1 VRGESVSASPL
12 LQYLDR
18 GLVEA
23 FKRTGRDEL
32 FLRNYVANAVLSWI
46 EEREQELIR
55 DMRYDAWVRVDAQQV
70 LDRVSGFVERYL
82 RAHGFEPPARVF
94 EEGRELDALAEII
107 CWLNER
113 GIYDDGVSR
122 YLAIKGFG
130 GDLRGFVRRRLE
142 EGNLEVRSRFI
153 EMAFY
158 LARVRQR
165 FLDNTV
171 FDARPLVSRVFA
183 FFVPREMPVG
193 TIEVEEAFEK
203 VFGDVYELMRALFS
217 FLRVPADPSEYRELL
232 KLVAES
238 FFKKFKE
245 WYKNMNVDFRFYDFQ
260 VEGIKAILEEAKNA
274 LQQEGKKGVVLE
286 ARTGSG
292 KTEAFL
298 IASILAVLAYRLALL
313 AVAEKGA
320 VREEARSPLAVI
332 TYPRRALATDQ
343 FKRLLRYVYIFN
355 DSLKDVLSDQELV
368 DRLKIH
374 ISMNFAEVRYI
385 GNLRRK
391 LEKEYA
397 NIPSCRSRPR
407 ELDLTYTKVFAWRE
421 DDGCIAVELPYVFS
435 PDGTRLKAKITD
447 LNINN
452 LKYNLKHLWWR
463 KPQGTEEV
471 IDFVRAFKE
480 LVYEEPGDIH
490 VTVLETLRRD
500 LLQRRAQKI
509 FGARGHVGPLI
520 FVIDEIHLYTG
531 VFGARAAYLLDR
543 VLSRVKLQTGR
554 RRGAVFVCLSATI
567 PGGDDFVRRFLG
579 AGSVRSGIKPRRTIP
594 MGGEYIYVVVPAL
607 GVEHL
612 SVSIQSAMV
621 LHTNMPAYPLK
632 GDRRKKTLAFADS
645 LDVVYRLRVD
655 LRDAMCEK
663 RLQDLRNARSVL
675 FYNTLTDLNDRK
687 EDVEEALKLLSGFE
701 KLNSWREGELWWSY
715 SLKDG
720 RGGLKLAVY
729 TGREKQEIV
738 DADLVVTDSAL
749 EVGVDYDDVA
759 VIYQHGAPLSF
770 AALIQR
776 AGRGGRL
783 MKDNPLVRAAIA
795 VMLSPYLPTQAA
807 MLELLLRSGGSLQNL
822 LERERLPLAVENRAV
837 IEQSIVEAIL
847 DCLTVKDYQR
857 DISKVF
863 RDADQQVEKIF
874 ESEEGKV
881 LYIRS
886 EKIKDFEKLLA
897 KILREKELEIKNY
910 LKETFKDRLG
920 LDVERRIDEVLSELK
935 GELPSVGEDRW

>member
-1 VRGESVSASPL
+1 MSASPL

-55 DMRYDAWVRVDAQQV
+55 DMRYDAWVRVDAQQL

-130 GDLRGFVRRRLE
+130 GGDLRGFVRRRLE

-165 FLDNTV
+165 FRDNTV

-203 VFGDVYELMRALFS
+203 VFGDVYELMKAFFS
-217 FLRVPADPSEYRELL
+217 FLRVPADPSEYKGLL
-232 KLVAES
+232 RLIAES

-274 LQQEGKKGVVLE
+274 LQQEGKRGVVLE

-298 IASILAVLAYRLALL
+298 IASILAVLAYRLTLL
-313 AVAEKGA
+313 VAAAEHA
-320 VREEARSPLAVI
+320 REEARSPLVVI

-355 DSLKDVLSDQELV
+355 NSLKDVLSSKLII

-385 GNLRRK
+385 DNLRK
-391 LEKEYA
+391 KIKKEYA
-397 NIPSCRSRPR
+397 NIPPCRSGPR
-407 ELDLTYTKVFAWRE
+407 ELDLIYTKVLACRE
-421 DDGCIAVELPYVFS
+421 DDGSIALELPYVFS
-435 PDGTRLKAKITD
+435 PDETRLRAKIKN
-447 LNINN
+447 LNYNN
-452 LKYNLKHLWWR
+452 LKYSLKHLWWR
-463 KPQGTEEV
+463 KSQGTEEV

-490 VTVLETLRRD
+490 VTILETLRRD

-509 FGARGHVGPLI
+509 FGAQGHVGPLI
-520 FVIDEIHLYTG
+520 FVIDEVHLYTG

-567 PGGDDFVRRFLG
+567 PGGEDFVRRFLG

-594 MGGEYIYVVVPAL
+594 MGGEYIYVIVPAL

-612 SVSIQSAMV
+612 SVSIQSVMV

-632 GDRRKKTLAFADS
+632 GGRREKSKKTLAFADS
-645 LDVVYRLRVD
+645 LDVVYRLHDD
-655 LRDAMCEK
+655 LHDAMCEK
-663 RLQDLRNARSVL
+663 RLQDLRNARSKL
-675 FYNTLTDLNDRK
+675 FYGTLTDLNDRK
-687 EDVEEALKLLSGFE
+687 EDVREALTLLSGFE
-701 KLNSWREGELWWSY
+701 KLNSWREGELWWPY
-715 SLKDG
+715 SLEDG
-720 RGGLKLAVY
+720 RGGLKPAVY

-759 VIYQHGAPLSF
+759 VIYQHGAPLTF

-807 MLELLLRSGGSLQNL
+807 MLELLLRSGGSLQSL

-847 DCLTVKDYQR
+847 DYLTVKDYL
-857 DISKVF
+857 
-863 RDADQQVEKIF
+863 DQQAEEIF
-874 ESEEGKV
+874 ESEEEKV
-881 LYIRS
+881 LYIRPG
-886 EKIKDFEKLLA
+886 KIKDFEKFIEE
-897 KILREKELEIKNY
+897 ILRENDLEIRNY
-910 LKETFKDRLG
+910 LKETFKDRL
-920 LDVERRIDEVLSELK
+920 DVERKISEILSELK
-935 GELPSVGEDRW
+935 EELSSVGENG

>member
-55 DMRYDAWVRVDAQQV
+55 DMRYDAWVRVDAQQL

-130 GDLRGFVRRRLE
+130 GGDLRSFVRRRLE
-142 EGNLEVRSRFI
+142 EGDLEVRSRFI

-165 FLDNTV
+165 FRDDTV

-203 VFGDVYELMRALFS
+203 VFGDVYELMRAFFS
-217 FLRVPADPSEYRELL
+217 FLRVPADPSEYKELL
-232 KLVAES
+232 RLIAKS

-274 LQQEGKKGVVLE
+274 LQQEGKRGVVLE

-298 IASILAVLAYRLALL
+298 ISSILAVLAYRLALL
-313 AVAEKGA
+313 AAAEKGA
-320 VREEARSPLAVI
+320 VREEARSPLVVI

-355 DSLKDVLSDQELV
+355 DSLKDVLSNPELI

-385 GNLRRK
+385 ENLRRK
-391 LEKEYA
+391 LEKEYT
-397 NIPSCRSRPR
+397 NIPPCRSRPR
-407 ELDLTYTKVFAWRE
+407 ELDLTYTKVFACRE

-447 LNINN
+447 LDFNN

-509 FGARGHVGPLI
+509 FGAQGHVGPLI
-520 FVIDEIHLYTG
+520 FVIDEVHLYTG

-554 RRGAVFVCLSATI
+554 RGAVFVCLSATI
-567 PGGDDFVRRFLG
+567 PGGEDFVRRFLG

-612 SVSIQSAMV
+612 SVSIQSVMV
-621 LHTNMPAYPLK
+621 LHTNMPAYPLR
-632 GDRRKKTLAFADS
+632 GGRRKKTLVFADS

-675 FYNTLTDLNDRK
+675 FYDTLTDLNDK
-687 EDVEEALKLLSGFE
+687 EKDVEEALTLLSGLE
-701 KLNSWREGELWWSY
+701 KLNSWREGELWWPY
-715 SLKDG
+715 SLEDG
-720 RGGLKLAVY
+720 GSALGLAVY
-729 TGREKQEIV
+729 TGREKEEIV
-738 DADLVVTDSAL
+738 NADLVVTDSAL

-759 VIYQHGAPLSF
+759 VIYQHGVPLSF

-783 MKDNPLVRAAIA
+783 MKDNPLVRAAVA

-807 MLELLLRSGGSLQNL
+807 MLELLLRSGGSLQSL
-822 LERERLPLAVENRAV
+822 LERERLPLAVENSAV

-847 DCLTVKDYQR
+847 DYLTVKDYP
-857 DISKVF
+857 
-863 RDADQQVEKIF
+863 DQQAEEMF
-874 ESEEGKV
+874 ESKEEKV
-881 LYIRS
+881 LYIKL
-886 EKIKDFEKLLA
+886 EKIKDFEKFLA
-897 KILREKELEIKNY
+897 RILRENELEIMNY
-910 LKETFKDRLG
+910 LRETFKDRLNA
-920 LDVERRIDEVLSELK
+920 ERKIDEVLSELK
-935 GELPSVGEDRW
+935 GELRSAGEGR